1 MGSTSFIRLYPKI
14 AIHFLPIYPIIAV
27 HFSSTPPIIAIEKN
41 DRFRKNRFYLF
52 LVYKRPSIHSIS
64 SIRIE
69 APSISGRGVAWYS
82 GRQDKL
88 AKISRIAKLIVPVN
102 PAVLCLMEIVNH

>member
-1 MGSTSFIRLYPKI
+1 MVKHPKI
-14 AIHFLPIYPIIAV
+14 AIHFPPIYPIIAV

-41 DRFRKNRFYLF
+41 DRFRKTRFYLF

-82 GRQDKL
+82 GQSSSGGRTSSQK
-88 AKISRIAKLIVPVN
+88 SV
-102 PAVLCLMEIVNH
+102 E